1 MAYGRRKKGGQRLM
15 EMSKAATKKRIAKKN
30 ARVGGKKYVT
40 PLPKPKPKSTAGGRN
55 RTALRTPKS
64 ATRVTAP
71 KKKAPAKTAPAK
83 AGTMTD
89 AKGRSRSLKPK
100 TGVAPKRGALTKAQS
115 RANEMRRKNL
125 RSEISGRMKPDK
137 VGNIAKGYGK
147 VMGKEM
153 THLDEAKLAG
163 NMALIFTPGGA
174 MVKGASMLGK
184 AAPALRPL
192 VSKGVSKLGSKVKN
206 LFNKTKTKTKPKPRT
221 KPKTKTATA
230 ADKKKSKQT
239 EEGYKKFDAD
249 RKERSRKAASSK
261 RNKKT

>member
-1 MAYGRRKKGGQRLM
+1 MAYGKRKKGGQRLM
-15 EMSKAATKKRIAKKN
+15 EMSKAAAKKRIAKKK

-40 PLPKPKPKSTAGGRN
+40 PLPKPKSTAGGRN
-55 RTALRTPKS
+55 RTALRTPKG
-64 ATRVTAP
+64 TTIP
-71 KKKAPAKTAPAK
+71 KKAVKKKAPAK

-89 AKGRSRSLKPK
+89 AKGRSRALKPK

-174 MVKGASMLGK
+174 LVKGASLLGK
-184 AAPALRPL
+184 AAPAIRPL
-192 VSKGVSKLGSKVKN
+192 VGKGVSKLGKKVKS
-206 LFNKTKTKTKPKPRT
+206 LFNKPKPKPKPKPRT

-239 EEGYKKFDAD
+239 EQGYAD
-249 RKERSRKAASSK
+249 FRNQAREASRKNAK
-261 RNKKT
+261 RRGG